1 MKKTAMVLISIVTWV
16 LSSTISPSLA
26 QDNYPTRPIRILVGT
41 TPGASQDIIGRLLAQ
56 KLAAQMGAN
65 AIVDNKAG
73 ASGVL
78 ANEIVVA
85 ARPDGHTLLF
95 NASSIVLSSALGQ
108 PRSYD
113 VFKDFTPVSLV
124 VSVPLALIVYA
135 GVPANTVAEFIA
147 YAKANPD
154 KLAFG
159 STGPGGIAH
168 LGPLLFL
175 QAHGLTALH
184 VPYKG
189 TPELMVDLIAGRVQ
203 FRFGVMTGV
212 VPLVKEKRIKVLAM
226 TGLKHTPLMPEVP
239 TLSESGM
246 PGFEI
251 GNWFGMLAP
260 AKTPPAIVKRIN
272 VEIARALQDADAK
285 SRLAQENAEPV
296 GSTPEEY
303 GAYMRSESVRWTKVV
318 KSAGVKLQ

>member
-1 MKKTAMVLISIVTWV
+1 MKQRAWMLFGILAVAFSAAATLTF
-16 LSSTISPSLA
+16 A
-26 QDNYPTRPIRILVGT
+26 QDNYPSRPIRILVGT
-41 TPGASQDIIGRLLAQ
+41 TAGASQDIIGRLLAQ

-78 ANEIVVA
+78 ANEMVAA

-108 PRSYD
+108 PQSYD

-135 GVPANTVAEFIA
+135 GVPANTVAEFIT

-159 STGPGGIAH
+159 STGTGGISH

-189 TPELMVDLIAGRVQ
+189 TPEVMVDLIAGRVQ

-226 TGLKHTPLMPEVP
+226 TGLKHSPLLPEVP

-260 AKTPPAIVKRIN
+260 AKTPPAIVKKIS
-272 VEIARALQDADAK
+272 VEIARALQDADTK
-285 SRLAQENAEPV
+285 SKLALENAEPI

-303 GAYMRSESVRWTKVV
+303 AAYMRSESERWTRVV
-318 KSAGVKLQ
+318 KTAGVKLQ